1 MRQIYLDNASTS
13 FPKPKVVA
21 DAVYK
26 YMTEGGANLS
36 RGSYASA
43 TAAAEA
49 VFDVRCDLC
58 TFFGAR
64 DAQNVVFTKNITEA
78 LNVIIKGLLHP
89 GDHVLVSSLEHNAV
103 MRPLQQLG
111 EELTASTPAH
121 AISFSRIPADSEGN
135 MQLEMLPQLV
145 RPNTRAIICTHA
157 SNVCGTLQ
165 PLAQLGDFCRKR
177 GLWFIVDTAQ
187 TAGSLTIN
195 MQELNIDALA
205 FTGHKGL
212 LGPQGIGGCI
222 LSDEIAHCI
231 TPLVVGGTGSASH
244 SEQQPDFLPDK
255 FEAGTLNIP
264 GIIGLGAALRWLQ
277 LQGIDKLRERELA
290 LTQQLLQGLQLL
302 EAKQLLH
309 IVGRRDCSCRTSVV
323 SISSQRLDIATLAYA
338 LSEKYGIA
346 TRVGLHCAP
355 YAHKVLGTYPTGTL
369 RFSLGGSNSAQDVAS
384 ALQALEEVLTTH
396 GI

>member
-13 FPKPKVVA
+13 FPKPKAVA

-26 YMTEGGANLS
+26 YMTEGGANLG
-36 RGSYASA
+36 RGRYASA
-43 TAAAEA
+43 IAAAEA

-58 TFFGAR
+58 ALFGAQ

-78 LNVIIKGLLHP
+78 LNLIIKGLLHP

-103 MRPLQQLG
+103 MRPLQQIG
-111 EELTASTPAH
+111 EELTDQTPAH
-121 AISFSRIPADSEGN
+121 AISFSRIPADREGN
-135 MQLEMLPQLV
+135 MQLELLPKLM

-165 PLAQLGDFCRKR
+165 PLAELGRFCRNY

-187 TAGSLTIN
+187 TAGSIAID
-195 MQELNIDALA
+195 MQKLEIDALA

-222 LSDEIAHCI
+222 LNDKIAHCI

-244 SEQQPDFLPDK
+244 TEQQPDFLPDK

-264 GIIGLGAALRWLQ
+264 GIIGLGAALRWLRQ
-277 LQGIDKLRERELA
+277 QSIEELHTRELA

-302 EAKQLLH
+302 EARQLLR
-309 IVGRRDCSCRTSVV
+309 IIGRRDCKERTSVV
-323 SISSQRLDIATLAYA
+323 SISTQRLDIAALAYA
-338 LSEKYGIA
+338 LSENYGIA

-355 YAHKVLGTYPTGTL
+355 HAHKVLGTYPTGTL
-369 RFSLGGSNSAQDVAS
+369 RFSPGWSNSAQDIES
-384 ALQALEEVLTTH
+384 ALQALEEVLTH

>member
-13 FPKPKVVA
+13 FPKPKAVA

-26 YMTEGGANLS
+26 YMTEGGANLG

-43 TAAAEA
+43 TATAEA

-58 TFFGAR
+58 ALFGAK
-64 DAQNVVFTKNITEA
+64 DARNVVFSKNITEA
-78 LNVIIKGLLHP
+78 LNLIIKGLLHP

-103 MRPLQQLG
+103 MRPLQQIG
-111 EELTASTPAH
+111 EELSDKTPAH

-135 MQLEMLPQLV
+135 MRLEMLPKLV

-165 PLAQLGDFCRKR
+165 PLAELGHFCHEH

-187 TAGSLTIN
+187 TAGSFAID
-195 MQELNIDALA
+195 MQALGIDALA

-231 TPLVVGGTGSASH
+231 TPLIVGGTGSASH
-244 SEQQPDFLPDK
+244 SERQPSFLPDK
-255 FEAGTLNIP
+255 FEAGTLNLP
-264 GIIGLGAALRWLQ
+264 GIIGLGAALRWLR
-277 LQGIDKLRERELA
+277 LQSIESLQARELA

-302 EAKQLLH
+302 EDRQLLH
-309 IVGRRDCSCRTSVV
+309 IVGRRNCEVRTSVV
-323 SISSQRLDIATLAYA
+323 SISTQRLDISALAYA
-338 LSEKYGIA
+338 LSENYGIA

-355 YAHKVLGTYPTGTL
+355 HAHKVLGTYPTGTL
-369 RFSLGGSNSAQDVAS
+369 RFSPGWSNTAQDIES
-384 ALQALEEVLTTH
+384 TLQALEEVLTH